1 LQVECGVAGSPNI
14 PSGRYPAAGRKTSLG
29 APDSVR
35 SRASL
40 EASILAPLTSRELI
54 VVTGKGGVGKSAV
67 SAALGR
73 LLASTGRQT
82 LILEI
87 DPRENVHQML
97 AAPPSGGEVVRVAV
111 NLYLQHLQPRTV
123 LDQLVRERVRIDF
136 LTKRVLESPVYHHFT
151 EGAPGLRELA
161 VLGHSL
167 LLVQGRVPGA
177 PAIDVVIVDAPATGH
192 GVALLRA
199 PRLVSE
205 VIRQGPVANLTEEV
219 AELVA
224 SPQRCGVVVVTL
236 AEEMPVTEA
245 LELRAD
251 LETAVQRQPDLLV
264 ANGLY
269 PPVPACAADA
279 TEEEGVRRLWYR
291 RRELNDVELERLAS
305 QWSGPRV
312 EVPLFPLDRGPALV
326 SEIERSLVS

>member
-1 LQVECGVAGSPNI
+1 M
-14 PSGRYPAAGRKTSLG
+14 K
-29 APDSVR
+29 
-35 SRASL
+35 
-40 EASILAPLTSRELI
+40 ASILTRLASRELI

-67 SAALGR
+67 SAALGG

-97 AAPPSGGEVVRVAV
+97 AAPPSGGEIVRVAE

-123 LDQLVRERVRIDF
+123 LDQLVRERVRVDF
-136 LTKRVLESPVYHHFT
+136 LTKRVLESPVYNHFS
-151 EGAPGLRELA
+151 EGAPGLKELA

-177 PAIDVVIVDAPATGH
+177 PPIEVVIVDAPATGH

-205 VIRQGPVANLTEEV
+205 VIRQGPVARMTKEV

-251 LETAVQRQPDLLV
+251 LQSTVQREPDLLV
-264 ANGLY
+264 ANGVY
-269 PPVPACAADA
+269 PPLPPSEGEATAA
-279 TEEEGVRRLWYR
+279 EGARRLWYR
-291 RRELNDVELERLAS
+291 RRQLNDTELERLDRH
-305 QWSGPRV
+305 WSGPQV
-312 EVPLFPLDRGPALV
+312 EVPFFPLDRGPELV
-326 SEIERSLVS
+326 SAIERELSQ

>member
-1 LQVECGVAGSPNI
+1 MMASTLSP
-14 PSGRYPAAGRKTSLG
+14 
-29 APDSVR
+29 
-35 SRASL
+35 
-40 EASILAPLTSRELI
+40 LASRELI

-73 LLASTGRQT
+73 HLASAGRQT

-97 AAPPSGGEVVRVAV
+97 AAPPSGGEIVRVEA

-123 LDQLVRERVRIDF
+123 VDQLVRERVRVDF
-136 LTKRVLESPVYHHFT
+136 LTKRVLDSPVYHHFS
-151 EGAPGLRELA
+151 EGAPGLKELA

-167 LLVQGRVPGA
+167 LLVQSRVPDA
-177 PAIDVVIVDAPATGH
+177 PPIDVVIVDSPATGH

-205 VIRQGPVANLTEEV
+205 VIRQGPVASMTKEV

-224 SPQRCGVVVVTL
+224 DPRRCGVVVVTL

-251 LETAVQRQPDLLV
+251 LQSVVQREPDLLV
-264 ANGLY
+264 ANGVY
-269 PPVPACAADA
+269 PPVPAEAGESTDD
-279 TEEEGVRRLWYR
+279 EGARRLWYR
-291 RRELNDVELERLAS
+291 RRRLNDTELERLKRH
-305 QWSGPRV
+305 WSGPRV
-312 EVPLFPLDRGPALV
+312 EVPLFPLDRGPDLV
-326 SEIERSLVS
+326 SAIERELSR

>member
-1 LQVECGVAGSPNI
+1 MM
-14 PSGRYPAAGRKTSLG
+14 
-29 APDSVR
+29 
-35 SRASL
+35 
-40 EASILAPLTSRELI
+40 ASILSPLASRELV

-73 LLASTGRQT
+73 HLASVGRQT

-97 AAPPSGGEVVRVAV
+97 AAPPSGGEIVRVEA

-123 LDQLVRERVRIDF
+123 VDQLVRERVRVDF
-136 LTKRVLESPVYHHFT
+136 LTKRVLDSPVYHHFS
-151 EGAPGLRELA
+151 EGAPGLKELA

-167 LLVQGRVPGA
+167 LLVQGRVPDA
-177 PAIDVVIVDAPATGH
+177 PPIDVVIVDAPATGH

-205 VIRQGPVANLTEEV
+205 VIRQGPVASMTKEV

-224 SPQRCGVVVVTL
+224 DPRRCGVVVVTL

-251 LETAVQRQPDLLV
+251 LHSAVQREPDLLV
-264 ANGLY
+264 ANGVY
-269 PPVPACAADA
+269 PPVPVGAGESNDD
-279 TEEEGVRRLWYR
+279 EGARRLWYR
-291 RRELNDVELERLAS
+291 RRRLNDTELERLKRH
-305 QWSGPRV
+305 WSGPRV
-312 EVPLFPLDRGPALV
+312 EVPLFPLDRGPELV
-326 SEIERSLVS
+326 SEIERELSR

>member
-1 LQVECGVAGSPNI
+1 MKP
-14 PSGRYPAAGRKTSLG
+14 
-29 APDSVR
+29 
-35 SRASL
+35 
-40 EASILAPLTSRELI
+40 SILNPLASRELI
-54 VVTGKGGVGKSAV
+54 VVTGKGGVGKSAE
-67 SAALGR
+67 SAALGG

-97 AAPPSGGEVVRVAV
+97 AAPPSGGEIVRVAS
-111 NLYLQHLQPRTV
+111 NLFLQHLQPRTV
-123 LDQLVRERVRIDF
+123 LDQLVRERVRVDF
-136 LTKRVLESPVYHHFT
+136 LTKRVLESPVYHHFS
-151 EGAPGLRELA
+151 EGAPGLREMA

-167 LLVQGRVPGA
+167 LLVQGRVPAA
-177 PAIDVVIVDAPATGH
+177 PPIDVVIVDAPATGH

-205 VIRQGPVANLTEEV
+205 VIRQGPVATMTKEV

-251 LETAVQRQPDLLV
+251 LQKDVQREPDLLV
-264 ANGLY
+264 ANCVY
-269 PPVPACAADA
+269 PPVPVNERDA
-279 TEEEGVRRLWYR
+279 PETESARRLWHR
-291 RRELNDVELERLAS
+291 RRKLNDAELERLGD
-305 QWSGPRV
+305 QWSGPQV
-312 EVPLFPLDRGPALV
+312 EVPFFPLDRGPELV
-326 SEIERSLVS
+326 TAIERELAP

>member
-1 LQVECGVAGSPNI
+1 MN
-14 PSGRYPAAGRKTSLG
+14 
-29 APDSVR
+29 
-35 SRASL
+35 
-40 EASILAPLTSRELI
+40 ASILNPLESRELI
-54 VVTGKGGVGKSAV
+54 VVTGKGGVGKSAI
-67 SAALGR
+67 SAALGS
-73 LLASTGRQT
+73 LLAQRGRRT

-97 AAPPSGGEVVRVAV
+97 AAPPSGGEIVRVASK
-111 NLYLQHLQPRTV
+111 LYLQHLQSRTV
-123 LDQLVRERVRIDF
+123 VDQLVRERVRIEF
-136 LTKRVLESPVYHHFT
+136 LTKRVLESPVYHHFS
-151 EGAPGLRELA
+151 EGAPGLKELA

-177 PAIDVVIVDAPATGH
+177 PPIDVVIVDAPATGH

-205 VIRQGPVANLTEEV
+205 VIRQGPVASMTKEV

-251 LETAVQRQPDLLV
+251 LESVVQREPDLLV

-269 PPVPACAADA
+269 PPVP
-279 TEEEGVRRLWYR
+279 EGTDKGIGTTAGARRLWYR
-291 RRELNDVELERLAS
+291 RRELNDAELARLDKH
-305 QWSGPRV
+305 WSGRRV
-312 EVPLFPLDRGPALV
+312 EVPLFPLGRGPELV
-326 SEIERSLVS
+326 SEIERELAS

>member
-1 LQVECGVAGSPNI
+1 MQSPH
-14 PSGRYPAAGRKTSLG
+14 
-29 APDSVR
+29 
-35 SRASL
+35 
-40 EASILAPLTSRELI
+40 LATLASRELI

-73 LLASTGRQT
+73 LLAAAGKRT
-82 LILEI
+82 LVLEI

-97 AAPPSGGEVVRVAV
+97 AASPSGGEIVGVSAG
-111 NLYLQHLQPRTV
+111 LYLQHLQARTV

-136 LTKRVLESPVYHHFT
+136 LTKRVLESPVYHHFS
-151 EGAPGLRELA
+151 EGAPGLKEMA

-177 PAIDVVIVDAPATGH
+177 PSIDVVVVDAPATGH

-205 VIRQGPVANLTEEV
+205 VIRQGPVASMTKEV

-224 SPQRCGVVVVTL
+224 SPRRCGVVVVTL

-245 LELRAD
+245 LELRED
-251 LETAVQRQPDLLV
+251 LQATVQREPDLLV

-269 PPVPACAADA
+269 PPVLTAGETSDA
-279 TEEEGVRRLWYR
+279 VEGRDRLWHH
-291 RRELNDVELERLAS
+291 RRELNDAELERLERD
-305 QWSGPRV
+305 WTGPRV

-326 SEIERSLVS
+326 SAIERELQE

>member
-1 LQVECGVAGSPNI
+1 MN
-14 PSGRYPAAGRKTSLG
+14 
-29 APDSVR
+29 
-35 SRASL
+35 ASTL
-40 EASILAPLTSRELI
+40 TPLISRELI

-67 SAALGR
+67 SAALGG
-73 LLASTGRQT
+73 LLAKQGRRA

-97 AAPPSGGEVVRVAV
+97 AAPPSGGEIVQVTSR
-111 NLYLQHLQPRTV
+111 LYLQHLQPRTV
-123 LDQLVRERVRIDF
+123 VDQLVKERVRVDF
-136 LTKRVLESPVYHHFT
+136 LTKRVLESPVYHHFS
-151 EGAPGLRELA
+151 EGAPGLKEMA

-177 PAIDVVIVDAPATGH
+177 PAIDVVVVDAPATGH
-192 GVALLRA
+192 GIALLRA

-205 VIRQGPVANLTEEV
+205 VIRQGPVATMTKEV

-224 SPQRCGVVVVTL
+224 SPDRCGVVVVTL

-251 LETAVQRQPDLLV
+251 LKSTVQREPDLLV

-269 PPVPACAADA
+269 PPVPEGTRETLDTADA
-279 TEEEGVRRLWYR
+279 RRLWYR
-291 RRELNDVELERLAS
+291 RRELNDAELARLDEH
-305 QWSGPRV
+305 WSGPRV
-312 EVPLFPLDRGPALV
+312 EVPLFPMDRGPELV
-326 SEIERSLVS
+326 AEVERELAR

>member
-1 LQVECGVAGSPNI
+1 M
-14 PSGRYPAAGRKTSLG
+14 K
-29 APDSVR
+29 AP
-35 SRASL
+35 
-40 EASILAPLTSRELI
+40 ILTRLASRELI

-67 SAALGR
+67 SAALGG

-97 AAPPSGGEVVRVAV
+97 AAPPSGGEIVRVAS
-111 NLYLQHLQPRTV
+111 NLYLQHLHSRTV
-123 LDQLVRERVRIDF
+123 LDQLVRERVRVEF
-136 LTKRVLESPVYHHFT
+136 LTQRVLDSPVYHHFS
-151 EGAPGLRELA
+151 EGAPGLKEMA
-161 VLGHSL
+161 VLGHAL

-177 PAIDVVIVDAPATGH
+177 PPIDVVIVDAPATGH

-205 VIRQGPVANLTEEV
+205 VIRQGPVASMTKEV

-224 SPQRCGVVVVTL
+224 SPQRCAVVVVTL

-251 LETAVQRQPDLLV
+251 LQSTVQREPDLLV

-269 PPVPACAADA
+269 PPVPASGVEPTAAA
-279 TEEEGVRRLWYR
+279 GARRLWYR
-291 RRELNDVELERLAS
+291 RRELNDAELERLNKH
-305 QWSGPRV
+305 WSGPRV
-312 EVPLFPLDRGPALV
+312 EVPFFPLDRGPELV
-326 SEIERSLVS
+326 SEIERELRQ